1 MKSIVRLVVVLSMV
15 VAVVLAVGAAED
27 RQPMP
32 GAIIHDHDPATKVGD
47 AIFGDQIADMEH
59 DHPGRCSHGGP
70 VCMEYA
76 NGDLVAFYAN
86 TSDHNLDGW
95 SEYAVSRDKGKTW
108 ARYNKLPF
116 SHAAY
121 QADPK
126 RPVWVEEGVVTERG
140 TVVLILT
147 RFDNGDRVANGVMRS
162 FDHGAT
168 WTDWAPLDGDSVGYP
183 CAMAVAG
190 DTSYLLVDSNGSKAT
205 GPGPHVL
212 YASTDDG
219 RTWTK
224 RSTLPLDPAGWY
236 GALCVGEAGRL
247 VAGAYV
253 TNDEN
258 HFYYS
263 MSTDGGRTWTKQAL
277 AYVDKK
283 VRDPELAYLAG
294 KYYLHGRA
302 GSRGETRHTFVLYQS
317 DDGMNWKPGVIV
329 SGDTRNPDGYSHN
342 CIVNRWD
349 PSRRPELMVLYSI
362 IYAGK
367 DTNEYVFF
375 VKPDSAPARP

>member
-1 MKSIVRLVVVLSMV
+1 V
-15 VAVVLAVGAAED
+15 
-27 RQPMP
+27 
-32 GAIIHDHDPATKVGD
+32 
-47 AIFGDQIADMEH
+47 IADMEH

-86 TSDHNLDGW
+86 TTDHNLDGW
-95 SEYAVSRDKGKTW
+95 SEYAVSKDKGKTW
-108 ARYNKLPF
+108 ARYNKFPY
-116 SHAAY
+116 SYAAY

-126 RPVWVEEGVVTERG
+126 QPVWVEEGLVTERG
-140 TVVLILT
+140 TVVLVLT
-147 RFDNGDRVANGVMRS
+147 RFASGGGRVGNGVMRS

-168 WTDWAPLDGDSVGYP
+168 WSEYAPLDGNFTGYP
-183 CAMAVAG
+183 CSVAVAG
-190 DTSYLLVDSNGSKAT
+190 DTNYVLVDSNGSESA
-205 GPGPHVL
+205 PGPHIL

-224 RSTLPLDPAGWY
+224 RSTLPLDAAAWY

-247 VAGAYV
+247 VAGAYM
-253 TNDEN
+253 TADEN
-258 HFYYS
+258 HFYTCAS
-263 MSTDGGRTWTKQAL
+263 GDGGRTWTRQAL

-283 VRDPELAYLAG
+283 VRDPELAYLGG

-302 GSRGETRHTFVLYQS
+302 GSKGETRHTFVLYQS

-329 SGDTRNPDGYSHN
+329 SGDTRNPDGYSNN

-349 PSRRPELMVLYSI
+349 PTRRPELMVLYSI
-362 IYAGK
+362 IYAGR

-375 VKPDSAPARP
+375 VKPAARP